1 MLPVSLPLAF
11 SLVISMNII
20 KNPDGPWATFFSIF
34 PLTSPIVMMSRI
46 AFNPPAWQVALS
58 MGLLVVSFVL
68 TTWMAGRIY
77 RTGILMYGKKASY
90 RELVKWLFYKG
101 NA

>member
-1 MLPVSLPLAF
+1 
-11 SLVISMNII
+11 
-20 KNPDGPWATFFSIF
+20 
-34 PLTSPIVMMSRI
+34 MMSRI

-58 MGLLVVSFVL
+58 MGLLVLTFVL
-68 TTWMAGRIY
+68 STWMAGRIY

-90 RELVKWLFYKG
+90 RELMKWLFYKG